1 MASQS
6 ANNDVAPE
14 QTNINL
20 QIVSPSVGVNRP
32 LQFPATPAATTIK
45 ALKGMIR
52 DALPLRP
59 TDGNQRL
66 IYRGKALLREEATL
80 LDVLG
85 AEAVRTTDQHT
96 MHLVLRD
103 VEQPPAP
110 TPTTSGNATTGN
122 QMPRPVTR
130 LLNHLGHGLGGAPA
144 PGGAPD
150 ATQPGQPPLQ
160 PRIPSPAPLGQ
171 QLPPTAAAAFQQ
183 QHQQLTG
190 WLNQVQREAMSRAVN
205 QNQRGR
211 AQAGMRGV
219 ADTARDSSSRRG
231 SPAPT
236 HTIYRETHGP
246 NGRSYQMETVIRNPP
261 STAAQNGAY
270 NVADIQNLIRNADLG
285 QSSSGAGASMQRTA
299 SAASL
304 PPRATPSFLNM
315 ASASQLGSQSRQGH
329 DVYLLSSPE
338 GPRAI
343 LINNSTM
350 ETFYTPRNSTPA
362 PGLGVSRSQMTVRQ
376 WLTTPPDAPGYED
389 PFADILDQTHEDLR
403 ELPRRRLF
411 DRANVH
417 NRVQGQGQANAPM
430 PPPQPPA
437 IPADGRLNLPAAQPA
452 LQPLHGAPPV
462 AGLGQLL
469 LRLAPHIW
477 SIARLG
483 FFVWLFV
490 GPNSSWTRWFVVI
503 SAAVITF
510 LVGTGT
516 FNGMGEHLWRPMM
529 RHLESLF
536 PTLDRPG
543 HRQPVQPAQPGM
555 EPNPANMAARL
566 VADHNGRQPW
576 LTEQMRRL
584 ERAGLL
590 FLASIAP
597 GVAERHIAN
606 LEEVARAEETRRRQA
621 EEAAA
626 ALARDAERQAN
637 ENGDTNQ
644 EDTTAESSRQ
654 GVDTALEHNREQAP
668 ARDQLVAL

>member
-6 ANNDVAPE
+6 ASGDAAPE
-14 QTNINL
+14 QMNINL
-20 QIVSPSVGVNRP
+20 QIVSPSVGVDRP
-32 LQFPATPAATTIK
+32 LQFPATPASTTIK
-45 ALKGMIR
+45 ALKAMIR

-59 TDGNQRL
+59 SDGNQRL

-80 LDVLG
+80 LDVMG

-110 TPTTSGNATTGN
+110 TPTASNNATTGN

-130 LLNHLGHGLGGAPA
+130 FLNNLGHGLGGTPA
-144 PGGAPD
+144 PGGVPD
-150 ATQPGQPPLQ
+150 AAQPGQPHVQ
-160 PRIPSPAPLGQ
+160 PRMPSPAPLGQ

-231 SPAPT
+231 SPAPA

-246 NGRSYQMETVIRNPP
+246 NGRSYQMETVIRNPS
-261 STAAQNGAY
+261 STATQNGAY
-270 NVADIQNLIRNADLG
+270 NVAEIQNMIRNADSG
-285 QSSSGAGASMQRTA
+285 QGSSGAGASMQRTA

-304 PPRATPSFLNM
+304 PPRATPSFLNI
-315 ASASQLGSQSRQGH
+315 ASGPQQGSQSPPGL

-350 ETFYTPRNSTPA
+350 ETFYTPRSSTPVPEPRA
-362 PGLGVSRSQMTVRQ
+362 SLSQMTVRQ
-376 WLTTPPDAPGYED
+376 LLSTPPDAPGYED
-389 PFADILDQTHEDLR
+389 TLTDIVHEPHQDHQ

-411 DRANVH
+411 DRPNA
-417 NRVQGQGQANAPM
+417 RQQFPGQGQANTPM
-430 PPPQPPA
+430 APPPPPA
-437 IPADGRLNLPAAQPA
+437 IPEDGRVNQPAAQPA
-452 LQPLHGAPPV
+452 LQPLHGAPPL
-462 AGLGQLL
+462 AGYGQLL

-477 SIARLG
+477 SIVRLG

-503 SAAVITF
+503 SAAIITF
-510 LVGTGT
+510 VVGTGA
-516 FNGMGEHLWRPMM
+516 FNGMGEHIWRPMM

-543 HRQPVQPAQPGM
+543 QRQLAPPAQPGM

-606 LEEVARAEETRRRQA
+606 LEEVARAEEARRRQA

-637 ENGDTNQ
+637 ENGENDQ
-644 EDTTAESSRQ
+644 EDTTAESRQ
-654 GVDTALEHNREQAP
+654 GGVDTALENNREQAP